1 MQILTLLG
9 IGKTLTKI
17 VAALYRSIAAIYT
30 DMLNLV
36 DTFTKGPLAD
46 TLNSIVGNVYVLVGV
61 FMLFRIGV
69 SLLNYLVDPSK
80 LDDKKVGGGQLVM
93 HILISIVLL
102 LSLNFVFKWTNDL
115 QTVLLEKD
123 GILYKIIST
132 GNSEMSK
139 LNDLQLFNTQE
150 VSVVSKKYLASENKT
165 VDCYYTYRSYIYE
178 DAIRSGKNNVTA
190 NNWGKIKFT
199 FTIDNNVNPGG
210 ENKNILVTGKAFSI
224 GNGKPLEN
232 KIGDGNTYY
241 FHWKS
246 ENISGGVLYAK
257 DEMKSV
263 LMNGNCPASI
273 PNIECSD
280 SPSPVCKFTTVNN
293 GNVSTTLSNTTL
305 GNKQNG
311 LTNPGHSV
319 SEAQDAASSACS
331 DIFINCST
339 DSDEL
344 RNSIKEKRGAYDNSK
359 IGDDGFEFSTIT
371 LSAFVTPSAEFDS
384 TFLKSYSGDYSSDW
398 WANQIEDENTS
409 DSGITYS
416 MDWLLAIICGIAI
429 IVILVAIMIEVVV
442 RNLKLVILQAIAPIP
457 VVSYMN
463 PNDKMLGTWAKQYV
477 GVYFSLFLQLLV
489 ILLIPNLMMS
499 LLRTITGGFI
509 IKIIIIAGCLLF
521 MKQAPKFIGKLLGLD
536 NMEGSFGDALKM
548 AKTGLGFAA
557 RTAGAT
563 LGGAIIGGATAAYAG
578 GGWAGFGAGFAGGAL
593 RGGWAGA
600 RKKSFGQAVNS
611 QIQANKRGKEGRAY
625 GATLLGT
632 TKSKIN
638 QKLGKTDEY
647 EGFQAQKEAYTSFDS
662 AFGKLKGKAKE
673 EVAKDWHTQTNLEH
687 NGVMLN
693 DNVNLV
699 QRRIEQAQSTGGMVQ
714 VRTSNG
720 TYQNYSAEE
729 ASSFV
734 GLMEKQAINDAIDTG
749 KTDNKPNEDIMALKT
764 ALINMVDAD
773 QTGALTSLGVGTTT
787 SAKDLGDRAKY
798 ARNTAEEMEN
808 RSDVRKARAEHEM
821 ANGSTPSKK

>member
-36 DTFTKGPLAD
+36 DTFTQGPLAD

-80 LDDKKVGGGQLVM
+80 LDDKKVGGGQLVT

-102 LSLNFVFKWTNDL
+102 LSLNFVFKWTSQL
-115 QTVLLEKD
+115 QLILLEKD

-132 GNSEMSK
+132 GNSEVSK
-139 LNDLQLFNTQE
+139 LENMQLIDTQD
-150 VSVVSKKYLASENKT
+150 VSVASKKYMDNNTKK

-199 FTIDNNVNPGG
+199 FTIDQNVNSSGG
-210 ENKNILVTGKAFSI
+210 SKNILVTGKAFSV
-224 GNGKPLEN
+224 GNGEPLEN
-232 KIGDGNTYY
+232 KTGDGTTYY
-241 FHWKS
+241 FHWES
-246 ENISGGVLYAK
+246 ENIKSGVLYAK

-263 LMNGNCPASI
+263 LVNGNCPASI
-273 PNIECSD
+273 PNVECDD
-280 SPSPVCKFTTVNN
+280 STVPTCKFTTVTN
-293 GNVSTTLSNTTL
+293 GSVSTTLSKKTL
-305 GNKQNG
+305 GNQRNG

-319 SEAQDAASSACS
+319 SEAQDEASKACA
-331 DIFINCST
+331 DLTINCST
-339 DSDEL
+339 DSNEL
-344 RNSIKEKRGAYDNSK
+344 KDSIKEKRGAYDNSK
-359 IGDDGFEFSTIT
+359 IGDDGFEFSTIV
-371 LSAFVTPSAEFDS
+371 LSAFVNPSAEFDS
-384 TFLKSYSGDYSSDW
+384 TFLKEYSGTYSSDW
-398 WANQIEDENTS
+398 WAKQIENEEPAS
-409 DSGITYS
+409 SGVTYA

-429 IVILVAIMIEVVV
+429 IAVLVAIMIEVVV

-463 PNDKMLGTWAKQYV
+463 PNDKMLGTWVKQYV
-477 GVYFSLFLQLLV
+477 GIYFSLFLQLLA
-489 ILLIPNLMMS
+489 ILLVPNLMMS
-499 LLRTITGGFI
+499 LLHTITGGFI
-509 IKIIIIAGCLLF
+509 IKIIIVAGCLLF
-521 MKQAPKFIGKLLGLD
+521 TKEAPKFIGKLLGLD
-536 NMEGSFGDALKM
+536 NMEGSFGDAFKM
-548 AKTGLGFAA
+548 VKTGLGFAA